1 MARRK
6 SLNTTSY
13 QRYRMKVKRYIGSA
27 FPEDGPQVV
36 EGMTAEIQ
44 KGYAPYHQLW
54 TKVVEK
60 FADRLGALRGVYRG
74 ALFAIYKRATKTGGD
89 VRALIQ
95 YYGSVGLDPT
105 LLEEMC
111 RYAGLLESAEAK
123 TGV

>member
-13 QRYRMKVKRYIGSA
+13 IRYKAKVKRYVGAA
-27 FPEDGPQVV
+27 FPDDAPVLV
-36 EGMTAEIQ
+36 DGMTAEVQ
-44 KGYAPYHQLW
+44 KGYAPYHELW
-54 TKVVEK
+54 RKVVER

-89 VRALIQ
+89 VRSLIQ
-95 YYGSVGLDPT
+95 YYGSVGLDPN

-111 RYAGLLESAEAK
+111 RYAGIIESAEAK
-123 TGV
+123 AQI